1 MLKKL
6 KTLFSV
12 SALVLVC
19 AFASTL
25 ESCKSCN
32 SGKDLGIEETSDTTL
47 RAINAKIT
55 AEPNNFAHYLERAR
69 YYSGLKKFAEA
80 NADIVRAKAI
90 DSTKADIYFTAGKIH
105 FDQQRVVEAYDD
117 YKKCLEKDPQHQEGL
132 LEKAA
137 MDIALNNYE
146 LALQQINSVL
156 RQDERVAYA
165 YYLKGRLYR
174 QVKDTT
180 LALSSYQTAIEV
192 DPSYYDAYVEAG
204 LVCASY
210 GNPLAKEYY
219 NSAIEIHP
227 NFIEPYYNK
236 AIFLQETGVKNSNNY
251 QEALVCYD
259 KIIGIDANFSAAY
272 FNKGFVYLVYLKD
285 YQKGIE
291 SFNLALEKNP
301 NYYQAAYNRALCHEG
316 KGDKINAEADLN
328 LALKLKPD
336 YTEAAL
342 ELGRLRGD
350 D

>member
-1 MLKKL
+1 MLKML
-6 KTLFSV
+6 KSTLFVLS
-12 SALVLVC
+12 LVPLC
-19 AFASTL
+19 LIATSF

-32 SGKDLGIEETSDTTL
+32 SGKDLGIVETSDSTL

-69 YYSGLKKFAEA
+69 YYSSLKKYNEA
-80 NADIVRAKAI
+80 NADITRAKAI

-105 FDQQRVVEAYDD
+105 FEQQRMLEAYKD
-117 YKKCLEKDPQHQEGL
+117 YQKCIEKDPQHKEGL

-137 MDIALNNYE
+137 MDIALNNLD
-146 LALQQINSVL
+146 LALQQINTVL

-174 QVKDTT
+174 QIKDTT

-192 DPSYYDAYVEAG
+192 DPGYYDAYVEAG

-219 NSAIEIHP
+219 NSAIDIHP
-227 NFIEPYYNK
+227 NLVEPYYNK
-236 AIFLQETGVKNSNNY
+236 AIFLQETGVKNPSNY
-251 QEALVCYD
+251 QEALQCYD

-285 YQKGIE
+285 YEKGIE
-291 SFNLALEKNP
+291 AFTLALQKNP
-301 NYYQAAYNRALCHEG
+301 GYYQAAYNRALCYEG

-328 LALKLKPD
+328 LALKIKPD
-336 YTEAAL
+336 YTEAAV

-350 D
+350 N